1 MSQTKSIQIEFELFK
16 AMMEYVD
23 RHPDLSD
30 PDYDRI
36 QHGVQAKL
44 KTMLR
49 RRLYTLYKA
58 APSEKTRALAR
69 EAYLNELGVPHSFR
83 WPDCQDANITR
94 CDLMGSIR

>member
-49 RRLYTLYKA
+49 RRLYTIYKTA
-58 APSEKTRALAR
+58 ASEDVRAIAR
-69 EAYLNELGVPHSFR
+69 EAYLDEIGVPQTFR
-83 WPDCQDANITR
+83 WTDCKDANVTR
-94 CDLMGSIR
+94 CDPMESIR